1 MSSIDSKNK
10 DDINNNT
17 NDINGI
23 NNTAVK
29 HRLDTNKES
38 KVDEKCHERKELL
51 SSSSPSQ
58 SQSTSLNK
66 KDNDLVDVFH
76 NVSSFTNFDVDFDKL
91 HQMGQGMVD
100 WLDNVKNKAVANI
113 SRNLNPNI
121 HKMKMNNINRNNH
134 MDDNNYN
141 YKHMHNNNDIW
152 EIERQSKRWMHL
164 TNNLG
169 LVLVIIGGLVTGTMD
184 VNLYLHGSH
193 KGRIIRKE

>member
-1 MSSIDSKNK
+1 MKIL
-10 DDINNNT
+10 T
-17 NDINGI
+17 Y
-23 NNTAVK
+23 
-29 HRLDTNKES
+29 
-38 KVDEKCHERKELL
+38 
-51 SSSSPSQ
+51 P
-58 SQSTSLNK
+58 TSLNK
-66 KDNDLVDVFH
+66 TLTSTKKIYDLLIDAII
-76 NVSSFTNFDVDFDKL
+76 TNCNSNAYNNITPL
-91 HQMGQGMVD
+91 RIGYMGQGMVD

-193 KGRIIRKE
+193 KDRITCKD